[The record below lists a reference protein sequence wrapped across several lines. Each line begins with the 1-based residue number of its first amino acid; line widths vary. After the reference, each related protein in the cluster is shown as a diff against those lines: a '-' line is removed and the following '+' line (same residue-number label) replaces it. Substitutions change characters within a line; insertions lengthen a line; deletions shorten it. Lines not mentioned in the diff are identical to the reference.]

1 MVISWVA
8 EIRFLFKCQWSLSSL
23 PHPQPVRA
31 ARQGVDLIMNF
42 WTPVSL
48 VGGAS
53 NESVFYIFK
62 NVFKYP
68 VL

>member
-8 EIRFLFKCQWSLSSL
+8 EIRFLFKFQWSLS
-23 PHPQPVRA
+23 PPPPPVQVA
-31 ARQGVDLIMNF
+31 KQGLDLIMNL

-48 VGGAS
+48 VGGVS
-53 NESVFYIFK
+53 NESMFYIFK
-62 NVFKYP
+62 NIFKYS

>member
-8 EIRFLFKCQWSLSSL
+8 EIRFLFKFQWSLS
-23 PHPQPVRA
+23 PPPPPPVQVA
-31 ARQGVDLIMNF
+31 KQGLDLIMNL

-48 VGGAS
+48 VGGVS
-53 NESVFYIFK
+53 NESLFYIFK
-62 NVFKYP
+62 NIFKYS